1 MAAGEVEGVIKVQE
15 VSATKQVSADARA
28 CFFCCCFF
36 AKTVKERLENVLLPA
51 ACSIMTSMPVGSLM
65 VWGGEPS
72 QPKGTVAVRSIC
84 WGGGSESGAQQHQ
97 SQSQSQSQSES
108 CWVPETEP
116 HAGAVGS

>member
-1 MAAGEVEGVIKVQE
+1 MLVHV
-15 VSATKQVSADARA
+15 
-28 CFFCCCFF
+28 FFFF
-36 AKTVKERLENVLLPA
+36 LAKTVKERLENVLPPA
-51 ACSIMTSMPVGSLM
+51 ASSITTSTPVGSLT

-97 SQSQSQSQSES
+97 SQSES

-116 HAGAVGS
+116 RAGAVWFLSVSAVPGRCRH